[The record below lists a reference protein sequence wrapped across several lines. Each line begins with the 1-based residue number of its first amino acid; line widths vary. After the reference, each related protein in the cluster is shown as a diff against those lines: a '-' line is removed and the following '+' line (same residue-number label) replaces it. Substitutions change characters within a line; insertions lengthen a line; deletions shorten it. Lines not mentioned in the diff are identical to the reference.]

1 MSVDDSI
8 LFAEWLRLREA
19 ADAAAR
25 AADLVDAVR
34 ARPAGPG
41 PRVVHDLGCGTGS
54 VGRWLAPLLPGEQEW
69 TFHDRD
75 EDLLARATAG
85 MAGVRAADGAPV
97 TVRTRRGDLTGLTAA
112 DLAGASLVTASALLD
127 MLTVQELDRMVAACA
142 VAGCPA
148 LLMISVTGVV
158 AFTPAEPLDAEFAA
172 AFNDHQRRTVDGR
185 GLLGPDAVDACV
197 AAFGRHG
204 VPVRRRPS
212 PWRLGPEQSDLTV
225 AWLTGWVA
233 AACEQRPELAGEA
246 EAYLRRRLDQAA
258 AGELRVELGH
268 DDLLA
273 GVD

>member
-25 AADLVDAVR
+25 AAELVDLVR
-34 ARPAGPG
+34 AGPG

-54 VGRWLAPLLPGEQEW
+54 MGRWLAPRLPGAQEW
-69 TFHDRD
+69 IFHDRD
-75 EDLLARATAG
+75 EALLARAAAG

-97 TVRTRRGDLTGLTAA
+97 TVRTRPGDLTALTAA
-112 DLAGASLVTASALLD
+112 DLAGASLITASALLD
-127 MLTVQELDRMVAACA
+127 MLTAAELDRMVAACA
-142 VAGCPA
+142 GAGCPA
-148 LLMISVTGVV
+148 LLMVSVTGTV
-158 AFTPAEPLDAEFAA
+158 AFTPVEPLDAEFAA

-185 GLLGPDAVDACV
+185 TLLGPDAVDACA
-197 AAFGRHG
+197 AAFDRHG
-204 VPVRRRPS
+204 LPVRRRPS

-246 EAYLRRRLDQAA
+246 EAYLRRRLGQAA
-258 AGELRVELGH
+258 TGRLRVELGH